1 MAEKEKIKIAMV
13 APADNPHTK
22 RFAEAFLSLGYEL
35 KIVSYEPGIID
46 GAEVYVH
53 SNVPEDVKGIRRKWE
68 YFKDYAKVRKI
79 LEWGDI
85 VFVNFI
91 YNWRFNEVYRG
102 LNNIVVLLWGS
113 DITARTGETAE
124 QVKYKKLILSLA
136 AKILAFSQFLA
147 YEAKIYLPENK
158 EIEVLRVGVDI
169 EHYYPV
175 KKTWLEDD
183 PIIIGYAKGLNAKY
197 GAEFLIKACDY
208 LKQDGFNFRCRIA
221 GGGDL
226 EVPLKVLVNRLGLD
240 DYVEFVGKLPHDA
253 VADFMRELDIFVMPS
268 VVQESYGVAVLEASA
283 TGIPVIASD
292 VGGVSEVLWDDETG
306 ILVQSED
313 PVELA
318 SALKLLIAN
327 PDIRGCM
334 GRQGRDFVKRNFPW
348 NKTVERLD
356 EIFREVIAG
365 SQKN

>member
-1 MAEKEKIKIAMV
+1 MTEKEKIKIAMV

-22 RFAEAFLSLGYEL
+22 RFADAFLSLGYEL
-35 KIVSYEPGIID
+35 KVVSYENGVID

-68 YFKDYAKVRKI
+68 YFKDYAKVRNI
-79 LEWGDI
+79 LEWADV

-102 LNNIVVLLWGS
+102 LNNIIVLLWGS
-113 DITARTGETAE
+113 DITCRTDETAE

-136 AKILAFSQFLA
+136 SKILAFSQFLA
-147 YEAKIYLPENK
+147 SEAEIYLPENK

-169 EHYYPV
+169 DHYYPV
-175 KKTWLEDD
+175 KKTWAEDD

-197 GAEFLIKACDY
+197 GAEYLIKACDY

-240 DYVEFVGKLPHDA
+240 DYVEFVGKLPYYA
-253 VADFMRELDIFVMPS
+253 VADFMREIDIFVMPS

-283 TGIPVIASD
+283 TGIPVVASD

-306 ILVQSED
+306 ILVQSEN

-318 SALKLLIAN
+318 IALKLLIAN

-348 NKTVERLD
+348 NNTIKRLD

-365 SQKN
+365 PRKG